1 MFTGEEELLSGEYT
15 DASTES
21 LQTDIQRFVAILGFC
36 LMAVF
41 ALVQALPVT
50 GAKQDMALED
60 LGRLAAA
67 QEQQLQLLQAE
78 NERLRNEV
86 EQFIHEIGHSRVLS
100 RDLKRLR
107 EDLMQQRDLIAML
120 KQEKAVQVA
129 DLIAHKKL
137 LEQRDQQIRDLK
149 LKETLLMQ
157 SLESMR
163 RSMHAEQPKK
173 RRQAVKLVDAPSG
186 AGLYVAFESDQV
198 FLDLLSSGEISLFI
212 QVVDLERPFQ
222 VSLRSNR
229 IDFQPA
235 SSGLERDLWEL
246 KEHLVPSQIVNAFS
260 GWTNLASRRKM
271 FIVGLSPAIVGQI
284 RGRGTSGSFI
294 IRNGGEVRFSH

>member
-1 MFTGEEELLSGEYT
+1 MFTGEQDLLSGEYM

-50 GAKQDMALED
+50 GAKQDMALKD
-60 LGRLAAA
+60 LGWLAAA
-67 QEQQLQLLQAE
+67 QEQQLELLQAE
-78 NERLRNEV
+78 NERLRSEA
-86 EQFIHEIGHSRVLS
+86 EQFIREIGYSKMLS
-100 RDLKRLR
+100 RDLKRFR
-107 EDLMQQRDLIAML
+107 EDLLQHRDLIAML
-120 KQEKAVQVA
+120 KQEKALQTA
-129 DLIAHKKL
+129 DLMAYKEL
-137 LEQRDQQIRDLK
+137 LGSRDQQIRDLK
-149 LKETLLMQ
+149 LRETLLVQ
-157 SLESMR
+157 SLEDMR
-163 RSMHAEQPKK
+163 RSRHTEQPKK
-173 RRQAVKLVDAPSG
+173 RQQAVKTVDAPAA

-222 VSLRSNR
+222 VILRSNR
-229 IDFQPA
+229 IDFEPA
-235 SSGLERDLWEL
+235 TSGLERDLWEL

-284 RGRGTSGSFI
+284 RGRGGSGSFI
-294 IRNGGEVRFSH
+294 IREGGEVRFSH